1 MKKEEQAS
9 LVHELGLG
17 KRRRHAHQTSQTL
30 PQGVMSPLDVGGLSG
45 FFLAPLYAAHV
56 GSPPC
61 KPPKSL

>member
-17 KRRRHAHQTSQTL
+17 KRRRHAHKTGQTL
-30 PQGVMSPLDVGGLSG
+30 PQGVMSPLDVGGFSG
-45 FFLAPLYAAHV
+45 FFLPQLYAAHV